1 MASFLDSAGGRA
13 YLFCAMN
20 RLVFCLAAALV
31 ACVGPFAGKKVP
43 PWLAAPPV
51 LKATFS
57 SEEATAQLTWRRG
70 SSAGFLYGEI
80 QRTAGGEFAAIAR
93 VESAADTTFTDTGL
107 LANTQYRYRVVNFF
121 GEDETVHELVSTT
134 AAGGFHRR
142 VANWALAEGTAPT
155 RLTISR
161 KGAVFVVGA
170 GAGRVNR
177 FDRSGRALASWVYTD
192 EPLACMETSALDG
205 PALALDD
212 DDHLYVVYNLHR
224 PDQKPEAF
232 WAKFAPDGTRLW
244 TRPLAGLFAR
254 HIVINGEA
262 IYIESISQLQLF
274 DPAGERQVQYAI
286 PALLVA
292 SLRLW
297 QGRFAALIE
306 PLALRTGDWQAP
318 RLVVYDDPQRA
329 SASRALGRDPKSHQ
343 DRGNGVL
350 LRPTDFAIDE
360 AADRAFV
367 VNAGHGRIEVFRRGH
382 YLTRWGEEGAGEDQ
396 FRFTGRTRVVVDMAT
411 GAEDERE
418 VVAGGIARDAEG
430 FIYVADTFND
440 RIQKF
445 QP

>member
-1 MASFLDSAGGRA
+1 
-13 YLFCAMN
+13 MN
-20 RLVFCLAAALV
+20 RLFFYLSAALV

-51 LKATFS
+51 LNATFS
-57 SEEATAQLTWRRG
+57 SEEAAAHLAWSSV
-70 SSAGFLYGEI
+70 SSAGFLYYEI
-80 QRTAGGEFAAIAR
+80 QRATEGEFAAIAR
-93 VESAADTTFTDTGL
+93 VESAADTTFTDADL
-107 LANTQYRYRVVNFF
+107 WANTQYSYRVVSFF
-121 GEDETVHELVSTT
+121 GKDETVHELVSTT

-142 VANWALAEGTAPT
+142 VASWTLAEGMAPT
-155 RLTISR
+155 RLAISR
-161 KGAVFVVGA
+161 NGTVFAVGA
-170 GAGRVNR
+170 GEGRVER
-177 FDRSGRALASWVYTD
+177 FNHAGRALGAWVYTT

-224 PDQKPEAF
+224 PSQKPEAF
-232 WAKFAPDGTRLW
+232 WAKFAPDGRLLW

-254 HIVINGEA
+254 HIVIDGDA

-274 DPAGERQVQYAI
+274 DQAGEQQVQYAI

-306 PLALRTGDWQAP
+306 PLTLRAGDWQAP

-329 SASRALGRDPKSHQ
+329 AASRVIGRDPKSYQ
-343 DRGNGVL
+343 DRGSGLL
-350 LRPTDFAIDE
+350 LRPTDFAVDE

-367 VNAGHGRIEVFRRGH
+367 VNAGHSRIEVFQQGH
-382 YLTRWGEEGAGEDQ
+382 YLTRWGEEGDGEDQ
-396 FRFTGRTRVVVDMAT
+396 FRFKGRLQVIVDMAT
-411 GAEDERE
+411 GKEGERE

-440 RIQKF
+440 RIHKF

>member
-1 MASFLDSAGGRA
+1 
-13 YLFCAMN
+13 MN

-31 ACVGPFAGKKVP
+31 ACIGPFAGKKVP
-43 PWLAAPPV
+43 PWLADPPA

-57 SEEATAQLTWRRG
+57 SEEAAAHLVWHPVP
-70 SSAGFLYGEI
+70 SSGFLYGEI
-80 QRTAGGEFAAIAR
+80 QRAAGSEFAAIAR
-93 VESAADTTFTDTGL
+93 VESAADTTFTDVGL
-107 LANTQYRYRVVNFF
+107 LANAHYSYRIVSFF
-121 GEDETVHELVSTT
+121 GEDETVHELISTT
-134 AAGGFHRR
+134 AEGGFHHR
-142 VANWALAEGTAPT
+142 VASWSLAEGAAPT
-155 RLTISR
+155 RLAISR
-161 KGAVFVVGA
+161 SGTVFVVGA
-170 GAGRVNR
+170 GAGRVER
-177 FDRSGRALASWVYTD
+177 FERAGRSLDAWVYTT

-212 DDHLYVVYNLHR
+212 ENHLYVVYNLHR
-224 PDQKPEAF
+224 PSQKPEAF
-232 WAKFAPDGTRLW
+232 WAKFAPDGRLLW

-254 HIVINGEA
+254 HIVIDGDA

-274 DPAGERQVQYAI
+274 NQAGEQQIQYAI

-306 PLALRTGDWQAP
+306 PLALRADDWQAP

-329 SASRALGRDPKSHQ
+329 TASRVIGRDPKSHH
-343 DRGNGVL
+343 DRGNGLL
-350 LRPTDFAIDE
+350 LRPTDFAVDE

-367 VNAGHGRIEVFRRGH
+367 VNAGQSRIEVFQRGH
-382 YLTRWGEEGAGEDQ
+382 YLTRWGEEGAGDDQ
-396 FRFTGRTRVVVDMAT
+396 FRFTGRIQVVVDMAT
-411 GAEDERE
+411 GEANERE

>member
-1 MASFLDSAGGRA
+1 MNK
-13 YLFCAMN
+13 LF
-20 RLVFCLAAALV
+20 FCLVTALV
-31 ACVGPFAGKKVP
+31 GCIGPFAGKKIS
-43 PWLAAPPV
+43 PWLAEPPL

-57 SEEATAQLTWRRG
+57 SEEAAAHLVWSPV

-80 QRTAGGEFAAIAR
+80 QRAIGDEFATIGR
-93 VESAADTTFTDTGL
+93 VESAADTTFTDTDL
-107 LANTQYRYRVVNFF
+107 LANTQHRYRVVSFF
-121 GEDETVHELVSTT
+121 GEKETVHELISTT

-142 VANWALAEGTAPT
+142 VASWTLAEGAAPT
-155 RLTISR
+155 RLAVSR
-161 KGAVFVVGA
+161 NGTVFAVGP
-170 GAGRVNR
+170 GTGRIER
-177 FDRSGRALASWVYTD
+177 FDRTGRALDAWVYTT

-212 DDHLYVVYNLHR
+212 NDDLYVVYNLHR
-224 PDQKPEAF
+224 LGQKPAAF
-232 WAKFAPDGTRLW
+232 WAKFASDGRLLW

-254 HIVINGEA
+254 HIVIDGDA

-274 DPAGERQVQYAI
+274 NQAGEQQIQYAI

-306 PLALRTGDWQAP
+306 PLTLRTGDWQAP
-318 RLVVYDDPQRA
+318 RLVLYDDPQRA
-329 SASRALGRDPKSHQ
+329 AASRVIGRDPKSNQ
-343 DRGNGVL
+343 DRGSGLL
-350 LRPTDFAIDE
+350 LRPTDFAVDE

-367 VNAGHGRIEVFRRGH
+367 VNAGHSRIEVFQQGH
-382 YLTRWGEEGAGEDQ
+382 YLTRWGEEGAGDDQ
-396 FRFTGRTRVVVDMAT
+396 FRFTGPIHVVIDMAT
-411 GAEDERE
+411 GEADERE

>member
-1 MASFLDSAGGRA
+1 
-13 YLFCAMN
+13 MN
-20 RLVFCLAAALV
+20 RLFFCLAAALV

-43 PWLAAPPV
+43 PWLASPPV
-51 LKATFS
+51 LEVTFS
-57 SEEATAQLTWRRG
+57 SEEATAHLVWHPL

-80 QRTAGGEFAAIAR
+80 QRATGSEFAAIAH
-93 VESAADTTFTDTGL
+93 VESAADTTYTDAGL
-107 LANTQYRYRVVNFF
+107 LANTQYSYRIVSFF
-121 GEDETVHELVSTT
+121 GEDETVHQLISTT

-142 VANWALAEGTAPT
+142 VASWALAEGAVPT
-155 RLTISR
+155 RLAISR
-161 KGAVFVVGA
+161 NGTVFAVGA
-170 GAGRVNR
+170 GTGRVER
-177 FDRSGRALASWVYTD
+177 FDRTGRSLNAWVYTT

-212 DDHLYVVYNLHR
+212 NDDLYVVYNLHR
-224 PDQKPEAF
+224 LGQKPEAF
-232 WAKFAPDGTRLW
+232 WAKFAPDGRLLW

-254 HIVINGEA
+254 HIVIDGDA

-274 DPAGERQVQYAI
+274 NQAGEQQVQYAI

-306 PLALRTGDWQAP
+306 PLTLRAGDWQAP
-318 RLVVYDDPQRA
+318 RLVVYNDPQRA
-329 SASRALGRDPKSHQ
+329 AASRVIGRDPKSNQ
-343 DRGNGVL
+343 DRGSGLL
-350 LRPTDFAIDE
+350 LRPTDFAVDE

-367 VNAGHGRIEVFRRGH
+367 VNAGHSRIEVFQQGH
-382 YLTRWGEEGAGEDQ
+382 YLTRWGEEGAGDDQ
-396 FRFTGRTRVVVDMAT
+396 FRFMGRIPVVVDMAT
-411 GAEDERE
+411 GEAGERE
-418 VVAGGIARDAEG
+418 VVAGGIARDAKG

>member
-1 MASFLDSAGGRA
+1 
-13 YLFCAMN
+13 MN
-20 RLVFCLAAALV
+20 RLIFCFGLAAALV

-51 LKATFS
+51 LKATFFS
-57 SEEATAQLTWRRG
+57 AEATAELTWRRG

-80 QRTAGGEFAAIAR
+80 QRTTGGEFAAIGR
-93 VESAADTTFTDTGL
+93 VESAADTTFTDAGL
-107 LANTQYRYRVVNFF
+107 LANTHYRYRVVNFF
-121 GEDETVHELVSTT
+121 GKDDTVHELASTT

-155 RLTISR
+155 RLAISR
-161 KGAVFVVGA
+161 EGTVFVVGA
-170 GAGRVNR
+170 GTGRVER
-177 FDRSGRALASWVYTD
+177 FDRSGRALEPWVYTN

-205 PALALDD
+205 PALALDE
-212 DDHLYVVYNLHR
+212 DDHLYVVYNLRR
-224 PDQKPEAF
+224 PDQKPAAF
-232 WAKFAPDGTRLW
+232 WAKFAPDGKRLW

-254 HIVINGEA
+254 HIVINGQA

-297 QGRFAALIE
+297 QGHFAALIE
-306 PLALRTGDWQAP
+306 PLALRDRDWQAP

-329 SASRALGRDPKSHQ
+329 SASRVIGRDPKSHQ
-343 DRGNGVL
+343 DRGPGLL
-350 LRPTDFAIDE
+350 LRPTDFAVDE

-367 VNAGHGRIEVFRRGH
+367 VNAGHSRIEVFHQGH
-382 YLTRWGEEGAGEDQ
+382 YLTRWGEEGAGDDQ
-396 FRFTGRTRVVVDMAT
+396 FRFAGRIPVVDLVT
-411 GAEDERE
+411 GEAGERE

>member
-1 MASFLDSAGGRA
+1 
-13 YLFCAMN
+13 MN
-20 RLVFCLAAALV
+20 RLVFCFAFALV
-31 ACVGPFAGKKVP
+31 ACVGPFASKQVP

-57 SEEATAQLTWRRG
+57 SETATAQLTWRRG
-70 SSAGFLYGEI
+70 FSAGFLYGEI
-80 QRTAGGEFAAIAR
+80 QRATGDEFAAIAR
-93 VESAADTTFTDTGL
+93 VESAADTTFTDVGL
-107 LANTQYRYRVVNFF
+107 LANTQYSYRVVSFF

-134 AAGGFHRR
+134 VAGGFHRR
-142 VANWALAEGTAPT
+142 VANWALAAGAAPT
-155 RLTISR
+155 RLAISR
-161 KGAVFVVGA
+161 KGTVFVVGA
-170 GAGRVNR
+170 GAGRVER
-177 FDRSGRALASWVYTD
+177 FDRSGRALDPWVYTND
-192 EPLACMETSALDG
+192 PLACMETSALDG

-212 DDHLYVVYNLHR
+212 ADHLYVVYNLHR
-224 PDQKPEAF
+224 PNQKPEAF
-232 WAKFAPDGTRLW
+232 WAKFAPDGRLLW

-254 HIVINGEA
+254 HIVINGED

-274 DPAGERQVQYAI
+274 DQAGDQQVQYAI

-297 QGRFAALIE
+297 QGHFAALIE

-318 RLVVYDDPQRA
+318 RLVVYDDPKRTA
-329 SASRALGRDPKSHQ
+329 ASRAIGRDPKSHQ
-343 DRGNGVL
+343 DRGNGLL
-350 LRPTDFAIDE
+350 LRPTDFAVDE

-367 VNAGHGRIEVFRRGH
+367 VNAGHSRIEVFRRGH
-382 YLTRWGEEGAGEDQ
+382 YLTRWGEEGAGDDQ
-396 FRFTGRTRVVVDMAT
+396 FRFAGRIQVVVDMAT
-411 GAEDERE
+411 GEAGERE

>member
-1 MASFLDSAGGRA
+1 
-13 YLFCAMN
+13 MN

-31 ACVGPFAGKKVP
+31 ACIGPFAGKKVP
-43 PWLAAPPV
+43 PWLADPPA

-57 SEEATAQLTWRRG
+57 SEEAAAHLVWHPVPA
-70 SSAGFLYGEI
+70 SGFLYSEI
-80 QRTAGGEFAAIAR
+80 QRSAGSEFAAIAR
-93 VESAADTTFTDTGL
+93 VESATDTTFTDAGL
-107 LANTQYRYRVVNFF
+107 LANTHYSYRIVSFF
-121 GEDETVHELVSTT
+121 GEDETVHELISTM
-134 AAGGFHRR
+134 AEGGFHHR
-142 VANWALAEGTAPT
+142 VASWSLAEGAAPT
-155 RLTISR
+155 RLAISR
-161 KGAVFVVGA
+161 SGTVFVVGA
-170 GAGRVNR
+170 GEGRVER
-177 FDRSGRALASWVYTD
+177 FERAGHPLDSWVYTT

-224 PDQKPEAF
+224 PSQKPEAF
-232 WAKFAPDGTRLW
+232 WAKFAPDGQLLW

-254 HIVINGEA
+254 HIVIDGDA

-274 DPAGERQVQYAI
+274 DQAGEQQVQYAI

-306 PLALRTGDWQAP
+306 PLALRADDWQAP

-329 SASRALGRDPKSHQ
+329 AASRVIGRDPKSHQ
-343 DRGNGVL
+343 DRGNGLL
-350 LRPTDFAIDE
+350 LRPTDFAVDE

-367 VNAGHGRIEVFRRGH
+367 VNAGQSRIEVFQRGH
-382 YLTRWGEEGAGEDQ
+382 YLTRWGEEGAGDDQ
-396 FRFTGRTRVVVDMAT
+396 FRFTGRIQVVVDMAT
-411 GAEDERE
+411 GEANERE

>member
-1 MASFLDSAGGRA
+1 
-13 YLFCAMN
+13 MN
-20 RLVFCLAAALV
+20 RLFFCLAAALV

-43 PWLAAPPV
+43 PWLADPPV

-57 SEEATAQLTWRRG
+57 SEEAAAHLVWHPV
-70 SSAGFLYGEI
+70 SASGFLYGEI
-80 QRTAGGEFAAIAR
+80 QRTAGSEFAAIAR
-93 VESAADTTFTDTGL
+93 VESAADTTYTDVGL
-107 LANTQYRYRVVNFF
+107 LANAQYSYRIVSFY
-121 GEDETVHELVSTT
+121 GEDETVHELISTT

-142 VANWALAEGTAPT
+142 VASWALAEGTTPT
-155 RLTISR
+155 RLAISR
-161 KGAVFVVGA
+161 NGTIFVVGA
-170 GAGRVNR
+170 GRGRVER
-177 FDRSGRALASWVYTD
+177 FDRAGRSLDAWVYTT

-212 DDHLYVVYNLHR
+212 EDHLYVVYNLHR
-224 PDQKPEAF
+224 PSQKPAAF
-232 WAKFAPDGTRLW
+232 WAKFAPDGRLLW

-254 HIVINGEA
+254 HIVVDSDA
-262 IYIESISQLQLF
+262 IYVESISQLQLF
-274 DPAGERQVQYAI
+274 DQAGEQQVQYAI

-306 PLALRTGDWQAP
+306 PLALRADDWQAP

-329 SASRALGRDPKSHQ
+329 AASRVIGRDPKSPQ
-343 DRGNGVL
+343 DRGNGLL
-350 LRPTDFAIDE
+350 LRPTDFAVDE

-367 VNAGHGRIEVFRRGH
+367 VNAGHSRIEVFQRGH
-382 YLTRWGEEGAGEDQ
+382 YLTRWGGEGEGDDQ
-396 FRFTGRTRVVVDMAT
+396 FRFTGRIQVVVDMAT
-411 GAEDERE
+411 SKESERE

>member
-1 MASFLDSAGGRA
+1 
-13 YLFCAMN
+13 MN
-20 RLVFCLAAALV
+20 RLFFCLAAALV

-43 PWLAAPPV
+43 PWLADSPV

-57 SEEATAQLTWRRG
+57 SEKAAAHLVWSPV
-70 SSAGFLYGEI
+70 SSASFLYGEI
-80 QRTAGGEFAAIAR
+80 QRATGGEFAAIAR
-93 VESAADTTFTDTGL
+93 VESATDTTFTDGGL
-107 LANTQYRYRVVNFF
+107 LANTQYSYRVVSFF
-121 GEDETVHELVSTT
+121 GADETVHELASTT
-134 AAGGFHRR
+134 VAGGFHRR
-142 VANWALAEGTAPT
+142 IASWSLDKGTAPT
-155 RLTISR
+155 RLAISR
-161 KGAVFVVGA
+161 NGTVFAVGVGT
-170 GAGRVNR
+170 GRVER
-177 FDRSGRALASWVYTD
+177 FDRTGRALDAWVYTT
-192 EPLACMETSALDG
+192 EPLARMETSALDG

-212 DDHLYVVYNLHR
+212 EDQLYVMYNLHR
-224 PDQKPEAF
+224 PSQKPEAF
-232 WAKFAPDGTRLW
+232 WAKFAPDGRLLW

-254 HIVINGEA
+254 HIVIDGDA

-274 DPAGERQVQYAI
+274 DQAGEQQIQYAI

-306 PLALRTGDWQAP
+306 PLALRADDWQAP

-329 SASRALGRDPKSHQ
+329 AASRVIGRDPKSHQ
-343 DRGNGVL
+343 DRGNGLL
-350 LRPTDFAIDE
+350 LRPTDFAVDE

-367 VNAGHGRIEVFRRGH
+367 VNAGHSRIEVFQRGV
-382 YLTRWGEEGAGEDQ
+382 YLTRWGEEGGGDNQ
-396 FRFTGRTRVVVDMAT
+396 FRFTGRLQVVVDMAT
-411 GAEDERE
+411 GEEDKRE